1 MDKTSSVSFGFKA
14 TSDSGLLKSKS
25 AIIDDDATGILEE
38 TDYVKSVDGTNIT
51 SVKAKPLAKNQP
63 LVIPLIQQNNWRNDS
78 SSSSSSLNKSDRTK
92 TTDTSEVESTEKDDL
107 TKLAAKE
114 LIIEAAKR
122 SREGHSNGEED
133 VGSSMSIPLLLQN
146 KVCPNIYL
154 LI

>member
-114 LIIEAAKR
+114 LIEAAKR